1 MLQSLLTLASVE
13 LSANRARK
21 DRAARHAAFDAK
33 FNTPLFDK
41 EKFDADSEAFFARAR
56 ARTND

>member
-1 MLQSLLTLASVE
+1 MLQSLMTLAAVE

-33 FNTPLFDK
+33 FNEPLIDH
-41 EKFDADSEAFFARAR
+41 EKFVADSEAFFARAR
-56 ARTND
+56 AND